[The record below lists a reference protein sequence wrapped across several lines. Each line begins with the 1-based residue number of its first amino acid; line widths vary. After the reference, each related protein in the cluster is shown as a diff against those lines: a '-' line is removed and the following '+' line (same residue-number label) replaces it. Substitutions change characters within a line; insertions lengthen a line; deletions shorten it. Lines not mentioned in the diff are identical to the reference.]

1 MNLVR
6 TLAVARGDEPADLLL
21 RNARL
26 VNVLSGEIHA
36 ADIAIAGPVVAG
48 IGGGYQARKEIDLR
62 GRYLCPGLIDA
73 HVHIESSMV
82 PPAEF
87 ARAVVPRGVTT
98 AVTDPHEIGNVLGLE
113 GIRYMLRDAAGSP
126 LDVWVNAPS
135 CVPATE
141 LETSGARLTSAELA
155 SLLREPRVLGLAE
168 VMNFPGVIQGDPE
181 VLAKLRA
188 FHGRVIDGHC
198 PGLSGHRLS
207 AYAAAGISSD
217 HECVTA
223 EEARDKLRV
232 GLAIFLREASNARNL
247 RDLLPVATPANER
260 RLCLCTDDRHPIDLL
275 DEGSI
280 DHLVR
285 LTIAAG
291 IDPLTAIRMA
301 TLNTADHYRLNDR
314 GAVAP
319 GRRADLMVF
328 SNLDSPR
335 ADMVFVCGELVAR
348 NGRMLDDRPHRSDN
362 HLPQTV
368 RINSEA
374 LRFAIPA
381 RNGRNACDARSVRVI
396 GAIPDQLITE
406 HLTRRAPVRDGLA
419 SADPQNDLLKIA
431 VVERHHGTGNVGLGF
446 VKGIGLTQG
455 AIASTVAHDH
465 HNLVVIGADDVSM
478 RTAAQAVARAGGGQA
493 VAHGERELAL
503 LPLPIA
509 GLMSDR
515 PIEEVRDQMRQLL
528 DAAHGLGATLRD
540 PFMAMSFLALEVIP
554 ALKLTD
560 KGLVD
565 VERFEVVPLFV

>member
-1 MNLVR
+1 
-6 TLAVARGDEPADLLL
+6 
-21 RNARL
+21 
-26 VNVLSGEIHA
+26 
-36 ADIAIAGPVVAG
+36 
-48 IGGGYQARKEIDLR
+48 
-62 GRYLCPGLIDA
+62 
-73 HVHIESSMV
+73 
-82 PPAEF
+82 
-87 ARAVVPRGVTT
+87 
-98 AVTDPHEIGNVLGLE
+98 
-113 GIRYMLRDAAGSP
+113 
-126 LDVWVNAPS
+126 
-135 CVPATE
+135 
-141 LETSGARLTSAELA
+141 
-155 SLLREPRVLGLAE
+155 
-168 VMNFPGVIQGDPE
+168 
-181 VLAKLRA
+181 
-188 FHGRVIDGHC
+188 
-198 PGLSGHRLS
+198 
-207 AYAAAGISSD
+207 
-217 HECVTA
+217 
-223 EEARDKLRV
+223 
-232 GLAIFLREASNARNL
+232 
-247 RDLLPVATPANER
+247 
-260 RLCLCTDDRHPIDLL
+260 
-275 DEGSI
+275 
-280 DHLVR
+280 
-285 LTIAAG
+285 
-291 IDPLTAIRMA
+291 MA
-301 TLNTADHYRLNDR
+301 TLNTAEHYRLNDR

-348 NGRMLDDRPHRSDN
+348 NGRMLDDRPHRPDN

-368 RINSEA
+368 RIDPAA

-381 RNGRNACDARSVRVI
+381 NGGRDGRNACDARGVRVI

-565 VERFEVVPLFV
+565 VERLEVVPLFV